1 MVNETV
7 NTDSRAAKHYSIR
20 DDSLVPASLLGLAV
34 IGWWWSV
41 RTGIQMAGGR
51 GMNMSP
57 VQMSMTFVSFT
68 VAWVAMMGAMMFP
81 AIVPVVLTYR
91 RAAQRRQVASTPI
104 FVAGYFVVW
113 SAVGVPAFFVW
124 RALQGP
130 ISDDAPWAA
139 RLAGGVFLVAAVY
152 QLSPLKSVCLRHCQT
167 PMSFFLKQG
176 HNLRRPLGAARAGAV
191 HGLMCLGCCWALMAV
206 LVALGTMQLVWMVVL
221 AALIFLEKVLS
232 RGDDVARA
240 SAAVFLILGFLL
252 LIHPAFLG
260 RLT

>member
-1 MVNETV
+1 MVSETV
-7 NTDSRAAKHYSIR
+7 NTERRAAGHFSVR
-20 DDSLVPASLLGLAV
+20 TDAFVPAVLLGLAV

-41 RTGIQMAGGR
+41 RMGNQMAGG

-57 VQMSMTFVSFT
+57 MQVSMTFVAFT

-91 RAAQRRQVASTPI
+91 RAAQRRQVASTPM
-104 FVAGYFVVW
+104 FVAGYLIVW
-113 SAVGVPAFFVW
+113 SAVGVPAFFAW

-130 ISDDAPWAA
+130 ISMDAPWAA
-139 RLAGGVFLVAAVY
+139 RLAGSVFLVAAIY

-167 PMSFFLKQG
+167 PMSFFMKQG
-176 HNLRRPLGAARAGAV
+176 QNLRQPLGAARAGAL
-191 HGLMCLGCCWALMAV
+191 HGLMCFGCCWALMAV
-206 LVALGTMQLVWMVVL
+206 LVALGTMQLAWMVGL

-232 RGDDVARA
+232 RGEGIARG
-240 SAAVFLILGFLL
+240 AAVVFVVLGTIL

>member
-7 NTDSRAAKHYSIR
+7 NTDSRAARRFSVR
-20 DDSLVPASLLGLAV
+20 DDTVVPAILLGLAV

-41 RTGIQMAGGR
+41 RMGNQMAGGR

-57 VQMSMTFVSFT
+57 AQVSMTFVAFT

-81 AIVPVVLTYR
+81 AIVPVVMTYR
-91 RAAQRRQVASTPI
+91 RAAQRRQVASTPV
-104 FVAGYFVVW
+104 FVTGYLVVW

-130 ISDDAPWAA
+130 LSADAPWAA
-139 RLAGGVFLVAAVY
+139 RLAGCVFLVAALY

-167 PMSFFLKQG
+167 PMSFFLKQSQD
-176 HNLRRPLGAARAGAV
+176 LRQPLGAARAGAI
-191 HGLMCLGCCWALMAV
+191 HGLMCFGCCWALMAV
-206 LVALGTMQLVWMVVL
+206 LVALGTMQLVWMVAL

-232 RGDDVARA
+232 RGEGVARA
-240 SAAVFLILGFLL
+240 AATVFLILGFIL